1 LVNAAAPLRAGLS
14 EDVRTMMTVLI
25 TLAAVCAQQDASF
38 DKFFA
43 EFAAKRDGIEY
54 LEAKFV
60 QENVSRGDVTYSEGT
75 IIYAKPKRII
85 FMYEKP
91 EPRTVY
97 LIEGRRAYEFE
108 EDISQLQIYDLEDNP
123 QTEIFFL
130 GFDSDTENLRKAYDV
145 ELFDA
150 DDPAQGKRGIEL
162 RPKAEPGQDET
173 GRFKSVR
180 ISLRDKDFLPYL
192 IYIVNDEDSQSYI
205 RVKEYKINEKM
216 DPVRTQIMIPAG
228 VKVIENDSVIET
240 IAEGG
245 KLFPAQPA
253 SSLLPPG
260 SQSPAAPEAAP
271 KEDKPLVTSTELAPP
286 SAQQVPATPVPA
298 PAPAPEKKP

>member
-1 LVNAAAPLRAGLS
+1 
-14 EDVRTMMTVLI
+14 MMTVLV
-25 TLAAVCAQQDASF
+25 TLAAVCAQTDASF
-38 DKFFA
+38 DQFFKD
-43 EFAAKRDGIEY
+43 FASKRDGIEY

-75 IIYAKPKRII
+75 IIYAKPKRIV
-85 FMYEKP
+85 FQYEKP

-97 LIEGRRAYEFE
+97 LIEGRRAYEYE

-130 GFDSDTENLRKAYDV
+130 GFDSDTENLRKGYDV
-145 ELFDA
+145 ALFDA

-162 RPKAEPGQDET
+162 KPKPVESGESEE

-228 VKVIENDSVIET
+228 VKVIENDTVIET
-240 IAEGG
+240 VADGG
-245 KLFPAQPA
+245 KRFPDQPA

-260 SQSPAAPEAAP
+260 SRPPEPEPAK
-271 KEDKPLVTSTELAPP
+271 KEEVPVVTSSELAPP
-286 SAQQVPATPVPA
+286 SPQTSNA
-298 PAPAPEKKP
+298 PAPPATEKKP